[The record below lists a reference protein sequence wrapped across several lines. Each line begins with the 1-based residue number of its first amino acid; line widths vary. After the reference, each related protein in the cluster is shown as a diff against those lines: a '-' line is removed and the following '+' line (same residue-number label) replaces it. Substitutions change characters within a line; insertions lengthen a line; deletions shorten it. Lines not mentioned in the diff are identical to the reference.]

1 MKTAAIS
8 EQVQTPWDPE
18 FAVFEADASMQ
29 GKNGAVKQVRVVK
42 EAGEFYILLRFTWR
56 QGEFYLATVRKPN
69 EPRRFKDM
77 TRLLEYIQEHYPSNK
92 QFLTDIR
99 D

>member
-1 MKTAAIS
+1 MKTLAVT

-18 FAVFEADASMQ
+18 FAVFEADASVQ
-29 GKNGAVKQVRVVK
+29 GRNGAVKQIKVVK
-42 EAGEFYILLRFTWR
+42 EAGEFYILLKFTWR
-56 QGEFYLATVRKPN
+56 QGEFFLATLRRPN

-77 TRLLEYIQEHYPSNK
+77 SRLLEYIQEHYPTSK
-92 QFLTDIR
+92 QLLVEMR